1 MNRFHLHRFR
11 PHQSSRL
18 ILAYRYLC
26 FSQCVLLSLAVL
38 AFPFGS
44 PWLVASVSLN
54 SCMLASFGSCTSS
67 SFVDSYP
74 WDSYPFPA
82 YQAVASAC
90 PSIVASRAAFVE
102 AYQVIV
108 AS

>member
-1 MNRFHLHRFR
+1 
-11 PHQSSRL
+11 
-18 ILAYRYLC
+18 
-26 FSQCVLLSLAVL
+26 
-38 AFPFGS
+38 
-44 PWLVASVSLN
+44 
-54 SCMLASFGSCTSS
+54 MLASFGSCTSS